1 MSTGLRFTLEVDGLP
16 PDAFAVVS
24 FHLNQS
30 LSSLFSLDLSL
41 VSQQFLSLEFQQ
53 ILDKMAYLTI
63 WQGDDVQR
71 RGKGV
76 VTWFELGENDKNQK
90 LYSMKVCPPLW
101 RTGLRQNFRIFQN
114 EDIESILGTI
124 LQENGVTEWSPLFS
138 EPHPSRE
145 FCVQYG
151 ETDYDFLCR
160 MAAEEGIFFYEEH
173 AQKSTDQSLVLC
185 DTVRYLPESFE
196 IPWNP
201 NTRTEVST
209 LCISQ
214 FRYSAQIR
222 PSSVVTKDYT
232 FKRPGWAGRFDQE
245 GQYQDYQRTQYE
257 VYDYPGRF
265 KGAHGQNFARWQMDG
280 WRNNAEVAR
289 GTSRSPEIWPGRRI
303 VLTGHPQANL
313 NREWQV
319 VASEL
324 HGEQPQAVPGR
335 SGSGTTLNNHFAVIP
350 ADRTWRPQPLLKP
363 LVDGPQSA
371 VVTGP
376 AGEEIF
382 CDEHGRVR
390 VKFNWDRYN
399 PSNQDSSCWIRVAQ
413 AWAGTGFGNLAIP
426 RVGQEVIVDFLNGD
440 PDQPIIM
447 GRTYHQENRTPG
459 SLPGT
464 KTQMTIRSK
473 TYKGSGFNELK
484 FDDATGKEQVY
495 IHAQKNMNT
504 EVLNNRTT
512 DVINNHAE
520 KIGNNQAIT
529 VTNNQIQNIGV
540 NQIQTVGVNQ
550 VETVGSNQII
560 KVGSNQVEKVGIIRA
575 LTVGVAYQTTV
586 GGIMNTSVALLQS
599 SQVGLHKSLMVGMG
613 YSVNVGNNVTFS
625 VGKTMKEN
633 TGQTAVYSA
642 GEHLELCCGKAR
654 LVLTKDG
661 SIFLN
666 GTHIHLEPEVT
677 WYGWDGD
684 RLTTI
689 QTGTTRIQ
697 TVYQPGSFTPLL
709 RIETENGEQA
719 KARHRSLAEVLQEDT
734 GVTLP
739 AELAVMLGR
748 LERELRAG
756 AVSAE
761 SEAWLAQCGLTA
773 EQMAAQ
779 MEDAYIPERRLHLYH
794 CDHRGLPQALITPE
808 GETAWCGEY
817 DEWGNQLNE
826 ENPHHLYQPYRLPG
840 QQYDEESG
848 LYYNRHRY
856 YDPLQGRYI
865 TQDPIGLKGGIN
877 LYTYPLVPIRYTD
890 PLGLERVISVYGPPA
905 PDRAGA
911 ETPLVLTDMTGGVTI
926 YYDPETG
933 DSMTFDSSNRID
945 RRSQRGAGDPYTGEV
960 VGCETNESGIS
971 AAYGT
976 TKIYTTDTRARW
988 LHGGGSSLRDPYAPR
1003 QGWKPT
1009 MGCTRA
1015 QNEDVD
1021 ELCKKVTSWMYSHPG
1036 ERIRYERF
1044 KTR

>member
-71 RGKGV
+71 RVKGM
-76 VTWFELGENDKNQK
+76 VTWFELGENDKNQM

-313 NREWQV
+313 NRE
-319 VASEL
+319 
-324 HGEQPQAVPGR
+324 
-335 SGSGTTLNNHFAVIP
+335 
-350 ADRTWRPQPLLKP
+350 
-363 LVDGPQSA
+363 
-371 VVTGP
+371 
-376 AGEEIF
+376 
-382 CDEHGRVR
+382 
-390 VKFNWDRYN
+390 
-399 PSNQDSSCWIRVAQ
+399 
-413 AWAGTGFGNLAIP
+413 
-426 RVGQEVIVDFLNGD
+426 
-440 PDQPIIM
+440 
-447 GRTYHQENRTPG
+447 
-459 SLPGT
+459 
-464 KTQMTIRSK
+464 
-473 TYKGSGFNELK
+473 
-484 FDDATGKEQVY
+484 QVY

-666 GTHIHLEPEVT
+666 GTHIHLE
-677 WYGWDGD
+677 
-684 RLTTI
+684 
-689 QTGTTRIQ
+689 
-697 TVYQPGSFTPLL
+697 
-709 RIETENGEQA
+709 GE
-719 KARHRSLAEVLQEDT
+719 SDV
-734 GVTLP
+734 
-739 AELAVMLGR
+739 
-748 LERELRAG
+748 
-756 AVSAE
+756 
-761 SEAWLAQCGLTA
+761 
-773 EQMAAQ
+773 
-779 MEDAYIPERRLHLYH
+779 
-794 CDHRGLPQALITPE
+794 
-808 GETAWCGEY
+808 
-817 DEWGNQLNE
+817 N
-826 ENPHHLYQPYRLPG
+826 
-840 QQYDEESG
+840 
-848 LYYNRHRY
+848 
-856 YDPLQGRYI
+856 
-865 TQDPIGLKGGIN
+865 
-877 LYTYPLVPIRYTD
+877 
-890 PLGLERVISVYGPPA
+890 
-905 PDRAGA
+905 
-911 ETPLVLTDMTGGVTI
+911 
-926 YYDPETG
+926 G
-933 DSMTFDSSNRID
+933 DSPVINWNC
-945 RRSQRGAGDPYTGEV
+945 GATQPVPD
-960 VGCETNESGIS
+960 
-971 AAYGT
+971 
-976 TKIYTTDTRARW
+976 
-988 LHGGGSSLRDPYAPR
+988 APVPKDLPPGMPDMR
-1003 QGWKPT
+1003 Q
-1009 MGCTRA
+1009 
-1015 QNEDVD
+1015 
-1021 ELCKKVTSWMYSHPG
+1021 
-1036 ERIRYERF
+1036 F
-1044 KTR
+1044 